1 MSNKKLSQLTEK
13 LTSLN
18 PEDLLYVSTNGVS
31 KSIKAST
38 LEAPLKTYADNK
50 ASDAQANAISA
61 ANSTAQSLVNAEAA
75 RATSAESSLQAQIS
89 TEITNRIDAD
99 SDLQD
104 MISVEA
110 SRAVAAESL
119 LQNQITAEVSD
130 RQALSSRVDI
140 LEADPVTK
148 TYVNQKTQQLQQQ
161 ISSMLSNLDPA
172 ALDSFSEV
180 VAAFQAA
187 DGSLSGAITALSSSL
202 SASINEETLARQA
215 ADSSL
220 ESQIQAEQS
229 RAVGVENSLQSQIT
243 QEISDRQADVSAEES
258 RAISAEASL
267 QSQITQEVLDRQ
279 SGDAAL
285 QAALE
290 QEVLD
295 RNAAIYT
302 ATTGHL
308 IPRETL
314 VYDLGSEEY
323 RFRDL
328 YLSGNTIILGETTIS
343 SNENG
348 ELNLQEGATV
358 GGDLIA
364 SEVYVNSAVSVEE
377 SARILAD
384 QQLQANIDAE
394 EARALAAE
402 SALNTRI
409 DNILSN
415 ITPESLDSLTE
426 IVTAFQEADGSLS
439 GAITNLA
446 TTTSNNL
453 NAEVAARQ
461 AAISTLQS
469 QITSEES
476 SRISGDS
483 STLSSAQSYTNSV
496 AAALVPAGVISMYAG
511 SVAPTGYLL
520 CDGSAVSRS
529 TYSSLFSVI
538 GTSYGS
544 GNGSTTFNLP
554 NPDSNA
560 NIKLIIKF

>member
-1 MSNKKLSQLTEK
+1 MSNKKLTQLPEK

-38 LEAPLKTYADNK
+38 VEAPLKTYADNK
-50 ASDAQANAISA
+50 ASEAQANAISA
-61 ANSTAQSLVNAEAA
+61 ANSTAQSLVNTETA
-75 RATSAESSLQAQIS
+75 RATSAESSLQTQIS
-89 TEITNRIDAD
+89 TEVTNRIDAD

-110 SRAVAAESL
+110 SRAVAAESS
-119 LQNQITAEVSD
+119 LQNQITLEVSD
-130 RQALSSRVDI
+130 RQALASRVQT

-148 TYVNQKTQQLQQQ
+148 TYVNQKAQELQQQ

-187 DGSLSGAITALSSSL
+187 DGDLSGAITTLSSSL
-202 SASINEETLARQA
+202 SDSISQEVSARQA

-229 RAVGVENSLQSQIT
+229 RAVGVENSLKSQIT

-267 QSQITQEVLDRQ
+267 QSQITQEVSDRQ

-358 GGDLIA
+358 GGVLIA
-364 SEVYVNSAVSVEE
+364 SQTFVDSAVSAEE
-377 SARILAD
+377 SSRISAD
-384 QQLQANIDAE
+384 EQLQANIDAE
-394 EARALAAE
+394 QARALAAE
-402 SALNTRI
+402 SALGARI
-409 DNILSN
+409 DNVLSN

-426 IVTAFQEADGSLS
+426 IVTAFQAADGDLS
-439 GAITNLA
+439 GAITSLA
-446 TTTSNNL
+446 TTTANNL
-453 NAEVAARQ
+453 SAEVANRQ
-461 AAISTLQS
+461 SAISALQT

-476 SRISGDS
+476 ARVSGDS
-483 STLSSAQSYTNSV
+483 STLTSAQTYTDTV
-496 AAALVPAGVISMYAG
+496 AAVLVPVGVISMYAG
-511 SVAPTGYLL
+511 NTAPAGYLL

-529 TYSSLFSVI
+529 VYSSLFSII